1 LSRRRFHDCTLG
13 GAAGIG
19 AGLVVGL
26 FGAARLAAGAW
37 FPLGGAAAGAML
49 GLWWL
54 GRLDPDR
61 PRLVTP
67 RVAVAWVTLAASV
80 VFLAGLGVAI
90 ARFQ

>member
-1 LSRRRFHDCTLG
+1 
-13 GAAGIG
+13 
-19 AGLVVGL
+19 
-26 FGAARLAAGAW
+26 
-37 FPLGGAAAGAML
+37 ML